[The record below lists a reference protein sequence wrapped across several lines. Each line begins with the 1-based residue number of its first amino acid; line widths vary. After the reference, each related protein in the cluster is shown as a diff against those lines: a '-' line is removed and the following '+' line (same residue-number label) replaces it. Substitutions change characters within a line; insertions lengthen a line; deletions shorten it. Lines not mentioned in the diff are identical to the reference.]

1 MTKHKITIRKII
13 ICDYL
18 LNLLRIV
25 FFFSLTVLGMMPKAN
40 GQNIS
45 EDNITVSQ
53 VFTRVR
59 AHEFHPLNE
68 DNSFT
73 IDRNL
78 QVNGIADLNNDD
90 WRIRLLAV
98 RDLVRAGT
106 NDINE
111 IRKGLMDQSAHVR
124 QVSAMAL
131 GILGAKSAIGDLEQ
145 ILREDKNVMVRSQT
159 VIALGQIESKN
170 SLNLLREKLI
180 DDPSRDVRHQC
191 ELAIDQIEKQ
201 MGTTRKLISSFLSLD
216 ESSFESVQ
224 AGSQAPNFV
233 LEDTEGT
240 EWQLQDFRDEKWV
253 VLIWVFAD
261 WCPVCHGEFRELM
274 KMQEDFQKEGVQVFT
289 LEIHDQYRG
298 RVMVGKELDPTY
310 WFSKESFQKSY
321 TEQIYWPHLL
331 DRAGAVGAQFGV
343 DPMAYAVH
351 AEYIN
356 RPATIIIDMD
366 GVVRF
371 TYYGTFWGDR
381 PTIEETLEMIKTEN
395 FSFEHHQR
403 LKK

>member
-1 MTKHKITIRKII
+1 M
-13 ICDYL
+13 
-18 LNLLRIV
+18 N
-25 FFFSLTVLGMMPKAN
+25 
-40 GQNIS
+40 
-45 EDNITVSQ
+45 
-53 VFTRVR
+53 
-59 AHEFHPLNE
+59 
-68 DNSFT
+68 
-73 IDRNL
+73 
-78 QVNGIADLNNDD
+78 
-90 WRIRLLAV
+90 
-98 RDLVRAGT
+98 
-106 NDINE
+106 
-111 IRKGLMDQSAHVR
+111 VR

-131 GILGAKSAIGDLEQ
+131 GILGAQSAIGDLEQ
-145 ILREDKNVMVRSQT
+145 IVREDKNVMVRSQA
-159 VIALGQIESKN
+159 VIALGQIESQN
-170 SLNLLREKLI
+170 SINLLREKMI

-201 MGTTRKLISSFLSLD
+201 MGTTEQQISSFLSLD

-233 LEDTEGT
+233 LEDTEGK
-240 EWQLQDFRDEKWV
+240 EWQLQDFRDKKWV

-274 KMQEDFQKEGVQVFT
+274 KMREDFQKEGVQIFT

-356 RPATIIIDMD
+356 RPATIIIDKD

-381 PTIEETLEMIKTEN
+381 PTIEETLEMIKTES
-395 FSFEHHQR
+395 FAFEHPRR
-403 LKK
+403 LKDE

>member
-1 MTKHKITIRKII
+1 MIPEVNSQ
-13 ICDYL
+13 
-18 LNLLRIV
+18 NLLE
-25 FFFSLTVLGMMPKAN
+25 N
-40 GQNIS
+40 
-45 EDNITVSQ
+45 NITVSQ
-53 VFTRVR
+53 VFARVR
-59 AHEFHPLNE
+59 AYEFHPLNE

-78 QVNGIADLNNDD
+78 RVDGIADLNNED

-98 RDLVRAGT
+98 RDLVRVGST
-106 NDINE
+106 DIFDLK
-111 IRKGLMDQSAHVR
+111 KGLTDQSVNVR

-131 GILGAKSAIGDLEQ
+131 GILGAQSAIVDLEQ
-145 ILREDKNVMVRSQT
+145 IVREDKNVMVRSQA
-159 VIALGQIESKN
+159 VIALGQIESEN
-170 SLNLLREKLI
+170 SLKLLREKLI

-191 ELAIDQIEKQ
+191 ELAIDQIEKL
-201 MGTTRKLISSFLSLD
+201 MGTTEQQISSFLSLD

-233 LEDTEGT
+233 LEDTEGK
-240 EWQLQDFRDEKWV
+240 EWQLQDFRDKKWV

-274 KMQEDFQKEGVQVFT
+274 KMREDFQKEGVQIFT

-331 DRAGAVGAQFGV
+331 DRAGAVGAQYGV

-356 RPATIIIDMD
+356 RPATIIVDMD

-381 PTIEETLEMIKTEN
+381 PTIEETLEMIKTES
-395 FSFEHHQR
+395 FEFEHHQR
-403 LKK
+403 LKHE

>member
-1 MTKHKITIRKII
+1 MKSVFN
-13 ICDYL
+13 YL
-18 LNLLRIV
+18 LIFLVIIPEVNSQNL
-25 FFFSLTVLGMMPKAN
+25 
-40 GQNIS
+40 S
-45 EDNITVSQ
+45 ENNSTVSQ
-53 VFTRVR
+53 VFARVR
-59 AHEFHPLNE
+59 AYEFHPLNE

-78 QVNGIADLNNDD
+78 RVDGIADLNNED

-98 RDLVRAGT
+98 RDLVRVGST
-106 NDINE
+106 DI
-111 IRKGLMDQSAHVR
+111 IDLKKGLLDQSVNVR

-131 GILGAKSAIGDLEQ
+131 GILGAQSAIVDLEQ
-145 ILREDKNVMVRSQT
+145 IVREDKNVMVRSQA
-159 VIALGQIESKN
+159 VIALGQIESQN

-201 MGTTRKLISSFLSLD
+201 MGTTEQQISSFLSLD

-224 AGSQAPNFV
+224 AGSQAPNFA
-233 LEDTEGT
+233 LEDTEGK
-240 EWQLQDFRDEKWV
+240 EWQLQDFRDKKWV

-274 KMQEDFQKEGVQVFT
+274 KMRDDFQKEGVQIFT

-381 PTIEETLEMIKTEN
+381 PTIEETLEMIKTES
-395 FSFEHHQR
+395 FAFEHHQR
-403 LKK
+403 LKGE